1 MTAAAQEK
9 RYYMACLDL
18 EGRDVLVVGAGSVAL
33 EKIEGLLEVGA
44 RVTVVA
50 PAVSEPVQALA
61 RAGRIALHRGVY
73 RAQDLDGRFL
83 VVAATSTTSVNE
95 QVYADADARG
105 MLCNVVDVPELCS
118 FILPAVHRAD
128 PIAVAISTGGAS
140 PALAQRIRDDVAR
153 SITHEHARLARELRE
168 LRPWAKSHLPTYEAR
183 RDFFRELVRG
193 APRMTV
199 TLVGAGPGDP
209 GLITVRGLERLRAC
223 DAVVYDRL
231 VAPELVD
238 EAPADALRIAR
249 ENLSQAEVD
258 ELLVRL
264 GREGLDVVRLK
275 GGDPYVFGRG
285 GEEAIALIEADIPV
299 EVVPG
304 ISSVAAVPA
313 AAGIPVT
320 HRGVSDRVTIATGH
334 AADGSPP
341 DYDALAAAE
350 GTLVLFMGLARLR
363 ELADGLVRAGRSPD
377 TPAAVVSRGT
387 LPDQEVA
394 TATLDTIADAA
405 AGLPGPALVVV
416 GDVVGLA
423 PRLRRRSPAALL
435 A

>member
-1 MTAAAQEK
+1 
-9 RYYMACLDL
+9 
-18 EGRDVLVVGAGSVAL
+18 
-33 EKIEGLLEVGA
+33 
-44 RVTVVA
+44 
-50 PAVSEPVQALA
+50 
-61 RAGRIALHRGVY
+61 
-73 RAQDLDGRFL
+73 
-83 VVAATSTTSVNE
+83 
-95 QVYADADARG
+95 
-105 MLCNVVDVPELCS
+105 
-118 FILPAVHRAD
+118 
-128 PIAVAISTGGAS
+128 
-140 PALAQRIRDDVAR
+140 
-153 SITHEHARLARELRE
+153 
-168 LRPWAKSHLPTYEAR
+168 
-183 RDFFRELVRG
+183 
-193 APRMTV
+193 MTV

-249 ENLSQAEVD
+249 ESLSQAEVD

-341 DYDALAAAE
+341 DYDALAAAG

-363 ELADGLVRAGRSPD
+363 ELADGLVRAGMSPD

-405 AGLPGPALVVV
+405 EGLPAPALVVV

>member
-1 MTAAAQEK
+1 
-9 RYYMACLDL
+9 
-18 EGRDVLVVGAGSVAL
+18 
-33 EKIEGLLEVGA
+33 
-44 RVTVVA
+44 
-50 PAVSEPVQALA
+50 
-61 RAGRIALHRGVY
+61 
-73 RAQDLDGRFL
+73 
-83 VVAATSTTSVNE
+83 
-95 QVYADADARG
+95 
-105 MLCNVVDVPELCS
+105 
-118 FILPAVHRAD
+118 
-128 PIAVAISTGGAS
+128 
-140 PALAQRIRDDVAR
+140 
-153 SITHEHARLARELRE
+153 
-168 LRPWAKSHLPTYEAR
+168 
-183 RDFFRELVRG
+183 
-193 APRMTV
+193 MTV

-341 DYDALAAAE
+341 DYDALAAAG

-363 ELADGLVRAGRSPD
+363 ELADGLVRAGMSPD

-387 LPDQEVA
+387 LPDQGVA

-405 AGLPGPALVVV
+405 EGLPAPALVVV